1 LGRTVEPAAHRS
13 SSSGNG
19 WEDAAGV
26 DARARGLAEEA
37 IWLARVL
44 LEVMPH
50 EPEVLHWLRA
60 RRQWPK

>member
-1 LGRTVEPAAHRS
+1 MEQG
-13 SSSGNG
+13 
-19 WEDAAGV
+19 
-26 DARARGLAEEA
+26 RGLAEEA

-44 LEVMPH
+44 LEVMPD